1 MDNGLVFKNVHKA
14 IKLNREVWLKPPIDM
29 NTELWKNTKTK
40 KQNKKNKK
48 KTRDFQ
54 KDFFKLMNN
63 TFFGKTMEKVIQHRD
78 RDINL
83 ATNKSRRNYLMLEPN
98 CPKTNRFKK
107 CISNRSVR
115 TRLPYNNL
123 TLKK

>member
-1 MDNGLVFKNVHKA
+1 MEKYKNQK
-14 IKLNREVWLKPPIDM
+14 
-29 NTELWKNTKTK
+29 TKQKKTTK
-40 KQNKKNKK
+40 KQGI
-48 KTRDFQ
+48 F
-54 KDFFKLMNN
+54 DFFKLMNN

>member
-1 MDNGLVFKNVHKA
+1 MEKYKNQ
-14 IKLNREVWLKPPIDM
+14 
-29 NTELWKNTKTK
+29 KTK
-40 KQNKKNKK
+40 QKKQK